1 MIDVYYAGGET
12 AFSMACLI
20 EVEFNLSKGNQGNSQ
35 FILLKF
41 ALNKEKR

>member
-1 MIDVYYAGGET
+1 MYIYYADGET

-20 EVEFNLSKGNQGNSQ
+20 EIEFNLSKGNQGNSS

-41 ALNKEKR
+41 ALNKEKS